1 MTFNEV
7 QKDSARQ
14 ADIDIRFT
22 KGVLPN
28 GLIFDG
34 PDGLASYSF
43 YPTNPDFPG
52 DIYFDASEKW
62 ALKDDGINLLQVAT
76 QEIGHALGLAH
87 SDDPNAVMWPF
98 YVGFEENFQLG
109 QDDINAIRALYGGSG
124 DQSRITGHTGTS
136 GPHAADNDAV
146 TAKKESLTTHASIFT
161 TTTTERPFPVVPS
174 RIPFIPG
181 PSATGAAP
189 NPAASDPCQVG
200 FVPDAIVQTRDENM
214 YLFKNNN
221 YWLIR
226 YSEAKGIEIPPG
238 YPKPVSDWGG
248 IQGPIDSA
256 FTGLKGK
263 TYLFKGKE
271 YWKFDNTVKEGGY
284 PRLIANGFPGIPDNI
299 DAAFVWPG
307 DNLTYFVKSK
317 WLDEVF

>member
-1 MTFNEV
+1 V
-7 QKDSARQ
+7 PKDSARQ
-14 ADIDIRFT
+14 SDIDIRFT

-109 QDDINAIRALYGGSG
+109 QDDINAIRALYGADRS
-124 DQSRITGHTGTS
+124 QLTGQGL
-136 GPHAADNDAV
+136 GVAGGGLDEAV
-146 TAKKESLTTHASIFT
+146 TSKAAKPTTAMT
-161 TTTTERPFPVVPS
+161 TFAPPITERPFPMVPS

-181 PSATGAAP
+181 PSATGASP
-189 NPAASDPCQVG
+189 NPAAIEPCQVG

-226 YSEAKGIEIPPG
+226 YSEAKGIEIPAG
-238 YPKPVSDWGG
+238 YPKQVSDWGG

-256 FTGLKGK
+256 FTGLKGR
-263 TYLFKGKE
+263 TYIFKGKE
-271 YWKFDNTVKEGGY
+271 YWKFDNMVKEGGY

-299 DAAFVWPG
+299 DAVFVWPG
-307 DNLTYFVKSK
+307 DNLTYFVKS
-317 WLDEVF
+317 E

>member
-1 MTFNEV
+1 MP
-7 QKDSARQ
+7 KDSVRL

-109 QDDINAIRALYGGSG
+109 QDDINAIRALYG
-124 DQSRITGHTGTS
+124 DDKPRLAEHRYNNRTWQR
-136 GPHAADNDAV
+136 
-146 TAKKESLTTHASIFT
+146 KLT
-161 TTTTERPFPVVPS
+161 EK
-174 RIPFIPG
+174 
-181 PSATGAAP
+181 
-189 NPAASDPCQVG
+189 
-200 FVPDAIVQTRDENM
+200 FVPVAH
-214 YLFKNNN
+214 F
-221 YWLIR
+221 
-226 YSEAKGIEIPPG
+226 
-238 YPKPVSDWGG
+238 
-248 IQGPIDSA
+248 IDQ
-256 FTGLKGK
+256 
-263 TYLFKGKE
+263 
-271 YWKFDNTVKEGGY
+271 
-284 PRLIANGFPGIPDNI
+284 
-299 DAAFVWPG
+299 
-307 DNLTYFVKSK
+307 
-317 WLDEVF
+317 